1 MTHEQMR
8 NLLLRDKVFLR
19 TLYNTDTLV
28 SAKKVLNGANDSQLV
43 TLLKYLHFL
52 ANGDIKIKKSNF
64 EIIENHKKLHVIK
77 RQVENKKALRD
88 ILLKDRVYKLNFLNK
103 LGNIYHPLLYSLF
116 NEV

>member
-1 MTHEQMR
+1 MR

-19 TLYNTDTLV
+19 ALYSSETLN
-28 SAKKVLNGANDSQLV
+28 SAKKVLNGANDSQIT

-64 EIIENHKKLHVIK
+64 DIIQNHKKLHLIK
-77 RQVENKKALRD
+77 TQVESKKALRT
-88 ILLKDRVYKLNFLNK
+88 ILMKDRADKLNFLNK
-103 LGNIYHPLLYSLF
+103 LAPIYPAILYSLF